1 MPLISAAQQSTF
13 SSTGLTTIE
22 AQGSGIN
29 FVNRSNL
36 SESVV
41 VGQKASN
48 HRITTSSAADSFVV
62 SGHGHTVNAGGGND
76 SVVVE
81 NARHSRLNGDA
92 GDDTF
97 EVKGVNH
104 GSYLSGGAGSD
115 LVRFTAGAD
124 LYHVRDRGTHFEFV
138 KAAQPSDGASQPGS
152 VVRVSKDVERVEF
165 GDGLSFSQAQL
176 TAIAAGGG
184 QLSATGLEPSSALT
198 LTGANGS
205 LLRGTQFDDRFTIG
219 SASTVQGGEGN
230 DTVTD
235 TKGWW
240 NEINTGAGHDVVNS
254 AGDWQSRT
262 NLGAGDDRLNL
273 DTTGIGVG
281 GGGHG
286 FHDGGSGEDTLS
298 LTGANFVVQAR
309 QGAGFKI
316 ERGNA
321 AASEFV
327 NFERLELGGR
337 TYTAAELGNAV
348 RQAGG
353 RLVLGAD
360 RNQTGAAGSDTL
372 TLANGQ
378 WASIAAGA
386 GNDVVSLS
394 GTGVR
399 GDGGAGNDTFRI
411 SNSRPHSNLVS
422 ADGGEGDDTFHVDD
436 RAHQAANNLH
446 ALDGGQGNDM
456 ATFAR
461 RASEYRLT
469 EAAGNTLTLTHIASG
484 ARTRLTDIES
494 LRFEGGTRYSLGE
507 LRALFS
513 NASAETVRGEISVR
527 LADKGPEV
535 APEVRQLD
543 ARTTAI
549 SHGAY
554 TVLLNRNERDA
565 GRQQVSQVAVAV
577 AAKDPSLAAIYAGT
591 VQQGQTILS
600 GIAGST
606 VKSNSYEDDA
616 NRDLGRELNSLLR
629 DAQDNDVIDDEATF
643 RRVVGM
649 LTRPGSAR
657 AGGHSHEMMNVM
669 DDFALN
675 NGSAKLAIDTEAIG
689 SQTAIDSAK
698 ITFANGGYTVLDMFD
713 AGGQGG
719 RMDVR
724 VAQPQDAL
732 GPVATFDVIDE
743 KTVGDRSSTHVFGKD
758 HGSVGKDVVFRGG
771 GVDGNFGSVGQ
782 YWAPDSAMAQM
793 GLGRV
798 ARRDRLSDD

>member
-1 MPLISAAQQSTF
+1 MPLINQARQSTF
-13 SSTGLTTIE
+13 SSTGLPSLE
-22 AQGSGIN
+22 AQGSGVN
-29 FVNRSNL
+29 FVNRSNQP
-36 SESVV
+36 EAVV
-41 VGQKASN
+41 VGQKTSN
-48 HRITTSSAADSFVV
+48 HLITTSAAADTFVI
-62 SGHGHTVNAGGGND
+62 SGHGHTVNAGGGDD
-76 SVVVE
+76 SVIVK
-81 NARHSRLNGDA
+81 NARHTRLNGDA

-97 EVKGVNH
+97 EVKGMNH

-115 LVRFTAGAD
+115 LVRFSAGAD
-124 LYHVRDRGTHFEFV
+124 LYHVRDRGSHFEFV
-138 KAAQPSDGASQPGS
+138 KTAQPSDGAWQHGS

-165 GDGLSFSQAQL
+165 ADGLSFTQAQL
-176 TAIAAGGG
+176 TGIAVSAGG
-184 QLSATGLEPSSALT
+184 QLRTTGLAPAHALS
-198 LTGANGS
+198 LTAANGS
-205 LLRGTQFDDRFTIG
+205 LLKGSQFDDRVTIG
-219 SASTVQGGEGN
+219 SASTVQGGAGD

-240 NEINTGAGHDVVNS
+240 NEINTGAGNDVVNS

-262 NLGAGDDRLNL
+262 SLGDGSDRLNL
-273 DTTGIGVG
+273 GTTGVGV

-298 LTGANFVVQAR
+298 LTGTNFAVQAR
-309 QGAGFKI
+309 QGGGFKI
-316 ERGNA
+316 ERGNV
-321 AASEFV
+321 AASDFL
-327 NFERLELGGR
+327 NFERFELGGR

-348 RQAGG
+348 KQAGG
-353 RLVLGAD
+353 RLVLGTD
-360 RNQTGAAGSDTL
+360 RNQTGTAGSDTL

-386 GNDVVSLS
+386 GNDVVNLS
-394 GTGVR
+394 GLGVR
-399 GDGGAGNDTFRI
+399 GDGGAGNDTFHI
-411 SNSRPHSNLVS
+411 SNSRPQWNRVS
-422 ADGGEGDDTFHVDD
+422 AVGGEGDDTFHVDD
-436 RAHQAANNLH
+436 RAHQVAGNLH
-446 ALDGGQGNDM
+446 ALDGGQGNDL

-469 EAAGNTLTLTHIASG
+469 EVAGNTLTLTHIASG

-494 LRFEGGTRYSLGE
+494 LRFAGGTRYSLGE

-513 NASAETVRGEISVR
+513 NASAETARGEISVR
-527 LADKGPEV
+527 LADKGLDG

-565 GRQQVSQVAVAV
+565 GLQQVSQVAVAV
-577 AAKDPSLAAIYAGT
+577 AAKDPSLAEIYAGT
-591 VQQGQTILS
+591 VQQSQTILS

-616 NRDLGRELNSLLR
+616 NRDLGRDLNSLLR
-629 DAQDNDVIDDEATF
+629 DAQDNDVIDDEATL

-657 AGGHSHEMMNVM
+657 AGGRSYELMNVM

-675 NGSAKLAIDTEAIG
+675 NGSATLAIDTEAIG
-689 SQTAIDSAK
+689 RHTAIDSAT

-724 VAQPQDAL
+724 VAQPRDAV

-743 KTVGDRSSTHVFGKD
+743 KTVGHRSSTHVFGKD
-758 HGSVGKDVVFRGG
+758 HGSVGKDVVSRGG
-771 GVDGNFGSVGQ
+771 VVDGNFGSVGQ
-782 YWAPDSAMAQM
+782 YWAPDSAMAHM